1 MAKFGIGQG
10 VTREE
15 DPRLLKGRGLFVND
29 VNLPDQT
36 YAIVLRSPHAHAEI
50 GAIDI
55 SVASALPG
63 VLAIYTGEDVAADNL
78 GAPGMPLSP
87 KMFCS
92 CRALFGRGGV
102 RGGVSAR

>member
-50 GAIDI
+50 GAIDT
-55 SVASALPG
+55 SVAAALPG

-78 GAPGMPLSP
+78 GVPGMPAKWL
-87 KMFCS
+87 
-92 CRALFGRGGV
+92 
-102 RGGVSAR
+102 